1 MPGGSSCAV
10 IGCYAQRSK
19 CRGLSFHKLPKK
31 STNNAWRNALIIA
44 IDRIDSRFNPDTARI
59 CSRHFKESC
68 FVPTDSS
75 KCTTYKN
82 LFFKRKPHYL
92 IPGSLPTEYMP
103 QNAIVTPKQ
112 LPSKLPV
119 QLPPDPPPLPECVK
133 YRHFSEL
140 KKDVCNPECLPSPWC
155 LLEANDNH
163 VLLGMRNDMSVKLK
177 LNISEEL
184 IVSASIMENP
194 IPDFI
199 ESIEKVTVYN
209 YLKLFLFR
217 KFCPGIVDGNLQPYA
232 NPKDSEDQI
241 YYKEFNIGSQET
253 VVRATKCEILMKQ
266 TSSGLI
272 CKYCSYAKRLLN
284 RKLLRA
290 KSRYNKPLSK
300 HDPLHKTTREKLI
313 SELKNARKESS
324 ECQKKMKTV
333 SIDFE
338 NR

>member
-10 IGCYAQRSK
+10 IGCYTQRFK

-31 STNNAWRNALIIA
+31 STNKAWLNALITA
-44 IDRIDSRFNPDTARI
+44 IDRVDSRFNPDTARI
-59 CSRHFKESC
+59 CSRHFTESC

-75 KCTTYKN
+75 KCTTYK
-82 LFFKRKPHYL
+82 
-92 IPGSLPTEYMP
+92 I
-103 QNAIVTPKQ
+103 TPKQ
-112 LPSKLPV
+112 LPSKLIV

-163 VLLGMRNDMSVKLK
+163 ALLGMMNDMKTSVKLK

-199 ESIEKVTVYN
+199 ESIEKVTAYN

-232 NPKDSEDQI
+232 NPKNSEDQI

-324 ECQKKMKTV
+324 ECQKKN
-333 SIDFE
+333 E
-338 NR
+338 NSSFN

>member
-1 MPGGSSCAV
+1 CAV

-31 STNNAWRNALIIA
+31 STNNAWRNALITA
-44 IDRIDSRFNPDTARI
+44 IDRVDSRFNPDTARI

-75 KCTTYKN
+75 KCATYKN

-133 YRHFSEL
+133 YRQFSEL

-163 VLLGMRNDMSVKLK
+163 VLLGMMNDMKTSVKLK

-184 IVSASIMENP
+184 IVSASIMENFYAANFVLELLMVTCNHMQ
-194 IPDFI
+194 IQKIMKIRFI
-199 ESIEKVTVYN
+199 
-209 YLKLFLFR
+209 
-217 KFCPGIVDGNLQPYA
+217 
-232 NPKDSEDQI
+232 
-241 YYKEFNIGSQET
+241 
-253 VVRATKCEILMKQ
+253 TKSLIL
-266 TSSGLI
+266 
-272 CKYCSYAKRLLN
+272 AA
-284 RKLLRA
+284 RKLL
-290 KSRYNKPLSK
+290 L
-300 HDPLHKTTREKLI
+300 
-313 SELKNARKESS
+313 ELLNVKY
-324 ECQKKMKTV
+324 
-333 SIDFE
+333 
-338 NR
+338 